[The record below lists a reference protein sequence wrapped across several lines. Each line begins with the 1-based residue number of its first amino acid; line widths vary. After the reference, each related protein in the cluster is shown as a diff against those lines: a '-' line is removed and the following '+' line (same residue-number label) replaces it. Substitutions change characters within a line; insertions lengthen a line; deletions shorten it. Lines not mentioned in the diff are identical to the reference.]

1 MFDLN
6 DKQNQQTII
15 LLRLNIHLME
25 LILIKW
31 PSNLKA
37 LFLGYTLFTKIQ
49 LIISKYKTRYI

>member
-37 LFLGYTLFTKIQ
+37 LFLGYTLFTKI
-49 LIISKYKTRYI
+49 